1 MMDEGKMYPNYYFCC
16 AARGLHCGGLSNNI
30 QLIRVCYVVSFGL
43 YLSLH
48 IEVILNSTISQ
59 GTIVVHIVWEYIW
72 FDSACKQMPQSI
84 LSIYNYKI

>member
-1 MMDEGKMYPNYYFCC
+1 MKGRCIRITIFVV
-16 AARGLHCGGLSNNI
+16 LQGGCTVGGYHNNI